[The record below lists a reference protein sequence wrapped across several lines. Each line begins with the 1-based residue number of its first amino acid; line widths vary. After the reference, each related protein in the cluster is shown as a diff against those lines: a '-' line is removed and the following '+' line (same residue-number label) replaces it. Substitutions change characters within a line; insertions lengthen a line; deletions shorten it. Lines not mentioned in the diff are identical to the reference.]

1 MPDVP
6 TAHLRTSEVM
16 RWREPNP
23 SPNPNPN
30 PNPGP
35 SPNPNPN
42 SHPNPNPNPNQV
54 MRYREPPPKEEE
66 PEADSQ
72 GGGSSGEDGTEGAAV
87 APSVQ
92 RKSLR
97 DRTKVKS
104 TFAAALATEA
114 QGISLHLDP
123 RCSAPGYS
131 GTGYKVAEL
140 STLTLTPT
148 PTPTST
154 PTPTLTSTRAC

>member
-1 MPDVP
+1 M
-6 TAHLRTSEVM
+6 
-16 RWREPNP
+16 
-23 SPNPNPN
+23 
-30 PNPGP
+30 
-35 SPNPNPN
+35 
-42 SHPNPNPNPNQV
+42 

-72 GGGSSGEDGTEGAAV
+72 GGGSSGEDGAEGTAV

-97 DRTKVKS
+97 ERSKAKP
-104 TFAAALATEA
+104 TFASALATEA

-131 GTGYKVAEL
+131 GTGYKVVEL
-140 STLTLTPT
+140 P
-148 PTPTST
+148 
-154 PTPTLTSTRAC
+154 